1 MLAAIAI
8 SGFIG
13 LAYEVAWTRVLAMVI
28 GPTSYAFS
36 GMLVTFIAGIALGA
50 TVGASLARRMTH
62 PIVGLAAT
70 FLIGAAGAGVALMF
84 IGRGPL
90 IVGGWVARP
99 DANFGWIV
107 GAELALTAALLL
119 PITLAL
125 GAAFPLALQANVSAG
140 RGGSRTAPPRAML
153 QQRRT
158 YTPRTRSVPSPDR
171 WLVDGCSCPSLG
183 CARRSSLSQLEGR
196 RPRTACA
203 RIGRATSGV
212 DLSRGGSGRVRGVHS
227 DGAAVGSG
235 DVICRRL

>member
-1 MLAAIAI
+1 MSTISTRLVLAAIAI

-13 LAYEVAWTRVLAMVI
+13 LAHEVAWTRVLAMVI

-107 GAELALTAALLL
+107 GAELADR
-119 PITLAL
+119 
-125 GAAFPLALQANVSAG
+125 GAAAADHARAGCGVSAG
-140 RGGSRTAPPRAML
+140 AAGERF
-153 QQRRT
+153 
-158 YTPRTRSVPSPDR
+158 
-171 WLVDGCSCPSLG
+171 
-183 CARRSSLSQLEGR
+183 
-196 RPRTACA
+196 
-203 RIGRATSGV
+203 SG
-212 DLSRGGSGRVRGVHS
+212 
-227 DGAAVGSG
+227 
-235 DVICRRL
+235 